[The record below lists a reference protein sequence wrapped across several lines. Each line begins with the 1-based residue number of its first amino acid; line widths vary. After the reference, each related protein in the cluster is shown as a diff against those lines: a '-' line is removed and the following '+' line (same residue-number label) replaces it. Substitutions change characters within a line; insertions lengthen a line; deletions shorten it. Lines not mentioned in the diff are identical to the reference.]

1 MRYIK
6 VFMARG
12 GSQNLRRQEGGVTR
26 KPIFAYQGGGGVK
39 KPENPAYIVYGW
51 TLIKNARS
59 TLTFHNSCAS
69 EVEVHTVPYFKA
81 PVNGKL

>member
-12 GSQNLRRQEGGVTR
+12 GAVKTYVGKKGGVTR
-26 KPIFAYQGGGGVK
+26 KPIFAYQGGRGVK

-51 TLIKNARS
+51 SLKAHCINRFEKPLIIIYLVLAGQGHSNFLNA
-59 TLTFHNSCAS
+59 
-69 EVEVHTVPYFKA
+69 
-81 PVNGKL
+81 

>member
-12 GSQNLRRQEGGVTR
+12 GSQNLRRQEGGVSR

-51 TLIKNARS
+51 SPRW
-59 TLTFHNSCAS
+59 H
-69 EVEVHTVPYFKA
+69 VEKIDRCLLNEETRKIPITPFFKFY
-81 PVNGKL
+81 N